1 MRKST
6 RLLTLLAT
14 CLLAGWTAD
23 PAGGRTHNLLLI
35 DDSSA
40 HCLGELSGHDQLGL
54 VGSDYRSGRNLTA
67 GFNSAAVC
75 APPALDSARLCQ
87 APAWLGD
94 PTASTS
100 AAGLP
105 RRATVPEPSALLLVI
120 TGFGV
125 LCYSRQRVT
134 QRRAR

>member
-23 PAGGRTHNLLLI
+23 PAGGRTRNLLHT
-35 DDSSA
+35 DDPSA
-40 HCLGELSGHDQLGL
+40 HWWGELPGRGELGL
-54 VGSDYRSGRNLTA
+54 VGTDYRSGRNLTA
-67 GFNSAAVC
+67 GFNSAAVG
-75 APPALDSARLCQ
+75 APPALDSALLCQ
-87 APAWLGD
+87 GPAWLGD
-94 PTASTS
+94 PTASGS
-100 AAGLP
+100 AAGLQ
-105 RRATVPEPSALLLVI
+105 RRVAVPEPSALLLVI

-134 QRRAR
+134 RHRTR